1 MCGYPAKSKALI
13 FTFAIAQNMAYQPNN
28 ANAADDAAKQVNGK
42 DKDQKKPQ
50 PKHGRR
56 PSQLDVQELAQ
67 LKEVF
72 KFMDKDENG
81 TVDSDEIKGVLSKLG
96 VEITG
101 EEIKDIM
108 ASLDENG
115 DGVMDFDEFVQ
126 MMDRRMSINSQY
138 AEIEQT
144 FKVFDKN
151 GDGKITFDELK
162 EVLTALGEE
171 VTDKDVMDMVRTDSL
186 SLSIFPVAF
195 PFHSAYFAQNIVL
208 FSSQIKEAD
217 LNGDGAIDFEEFKI
231 MMTANHD
238 DGQKAQLL
246 SM

>member
-1 MCGYPAKSKALI
+1 
-13 FTFAIAQNMAYQPNN
+13 MAYQPNKDDEKKN
-28 ANAADDAAKQVNGK
+28 AKKGKENGK
-42 DKDQKKPQ
+42 ETAAKPQ

-56 PSQLDVQELAQ
+56 PSQLDKEELNQ
-67 LKEVF
+67 LKAAF
-72 KFMDKDENG
+72 KFFDADQNG
-81 TVDSDEIKGVLSKLG
+81 TVDSDEIKDVLVKLG

-101 EEIKDIM
+101 DEIKDIM
-108 ASLDENG
+108 ANLDENG
-115 DGVMDFDEFVQ
+115 DGVMDFNEFVQ
-126 MMDRRMSINSQY
+126 MMDRRLSINSQY

-171 VTDKDVMDMVRTDSL
+171 VTDKDVMDM
-186 SLSIFPVAF
+186 
-195 PFHSAYFAQNIVL
+195 
-208 FSSQIKEAD
+208 IKEAD

-238 DGQKAQLL
+238 DNVKGQLL

>member
-1 MCGYPAKSKALI
+1 
-13 FTFAIAQNMAYQPNN
+13 MAYQPNKKD
-28 ANAADDAAKQVNGK
+28 DDAKENGK
-42 DKDQKKPQ
+42 QKVENGKEKKKQ

-56 PSQLDVQELAQ
+56 PSQLDVDELAQ

-72 KFMDKDENG
+72 KFMDKDDNG
-81 TVDSDEIKGVLSKLG
+81 HVDSDEIKGVLSKLG

-162 EVLTALGEE
+162 DVLTALGEE
-171 VTDKDVMDMVRTDSL
+171 VTDKDVMDM
-186 SLSIFPVAF
+186 
-195 PFHSAYFAQNIVL
+195 
-208 FSSQIKEAD
+208 IKEAD

-238 DGQKAQLL
+238 DSTKGQLL

>member
-1 MCGYPAKSKALI
+1 MQKRMENKKWRMAKRKRNS
-13 FTFAIAQNMAYQPNN
+13 QNT
-28 ANAADDAAKQVNGK
+28 ADVPRN
-42 DKDQKKPQ
+42 
-50 PKHGRR
+50 
-56 PSQLDVQELAQ
+56 SMWTSLAQ

-72 KFMDKDENG
+72 KFMDKDDNG
-81 TVDSDEIKGVLSKLG
+81 HVDSDEIKGVLSKLG

-162 EVLTALGEE
+162 DVLTALGEE
-171 VTDKDVMDMVRTDSL
+171 VTDKDVMDM
-186 SLSIFPVAF
+186 
-195 PFHSAYFAQNIVL
+195 
-208 FSSQIKEAD
+208 IKEAD

-238 DGQKAQLL
+238 DSTKGQLL

>member
-1 MCGYPAKSKALI
+1 MRSRSD
-13 FTFAIAQNMAYQPNN
+13 
-28 ANAADDAAKQVNGK
+28 AD
-42 DKDQKKPQ
+42 KKKQ

-56 PSQLDVQELAQ
+56 PSQLEPSELSQ

-81 TVDSDEIKGVLSKLG
+81 TIDPDEIKEVLGKLG
-96 VEITG
+96 VEISG
-101 EEIKDIM
+101 DEIKDIM

-162 EVLTALGEE
+162 DVLTALGEE
-171 VTDKDVMDMVRTDSL
+171 VTDKDVMDM
-186 SLSIFPVAF
+186 
-195 PFHSAYFAQNIVL
+195 
-208 FSSQIKEAD
+208 IKEAD

-231 MMTANHD
+231 MMTASND
-238 DGQKAQLL
+238 KDSKQQLL